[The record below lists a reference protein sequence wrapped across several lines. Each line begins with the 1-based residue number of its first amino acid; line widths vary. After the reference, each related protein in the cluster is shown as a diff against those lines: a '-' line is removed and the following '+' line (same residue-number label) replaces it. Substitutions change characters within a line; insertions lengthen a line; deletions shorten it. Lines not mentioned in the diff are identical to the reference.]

1 MAERHRRLWVDA
13 AAAGAAAGVLA
24 EVMVFRLNPEV
35 PQHARVVLIG
45 APLWATWGALGF
57 GLPLLALGAGVR
69 ALLRRRDAWLAP
81 ELTALAYLAAAV
93 MCSVNADLHEF
104 LLSAGALRILA
115 QDAVAWAVGLA
126 LALLGGAAV
135 RRAGAPTRLRVAF
148 AAVAIALP
156 LARML
161 LQPTPPGFPLEVAAR
176 PIGAPAQRLLV
187 VGVEGLDATVLLGR
201 VDDTRAP
208 QLAALERRGCWGP
221 LTPHR
226 PHLRQSAWTSTAI
239 GSYPGRH
246 GVKWKRG
253 WLLPWLPGEPLR
265 LLPWTP
271 QGSRL
276 ILPWGLAREVTPPA
290 ASVPPL
296 WERLRA
302 SGVPTAAVDWPGIWG
317 ATVTLE
323 PWRAADRQDL
333 EPSVR
338 SSLEWAL
345 EPFPEQAEA
354 VWRAVGEDRGRVAAA
369 VAALEA
375 GAGDV
380 WVHLEG
386 LSVARRELEPLKPRH
401 TREREV
407 VELALQLVD
416 DHLGALL
423 AAAGDDATVAVVAP
437 YGLAPP
443 TPWERLQRLL
453 GLGGTWRVSP
463 NTNPDGVLLLAG
475 PGVAAG
481 QRFAG
486 ARLADVAPTLC
497 YLLGLP
503 TAQYMEGGIIVDAI
517 APEFLATQ
525 PLRVAE

>member
-1 MAERHRRLWVDA
+1 MAEARARLWTQA

-24 EVMVFRLNPEV
+24 EVMVLRLNPEV
-35 PQHARVVLIG
+35 PQHASAVLVG
-45 APLWATWGALGF
+45 APLWAAWGALGV
-57 GLPLLALGAGVR
+57 GLPLLALGA
-69 ALLRRRDAWLAP
+69 ALRRLRRRPDAWLMP
-81 ELTALAYLAAAV
+81 ELAAVAYLAAGV
-93 MCSVNADLHEF
+93 MCQVNADLHEF
-104 LLSAGALRILA
+104 LVSSSALRVLA
-115 QDAVAWAVGLA
+115 QDAVAWGVGLA
-126 LALLGGAAV
+126 LALVGGVAV
-135 RRAGAPTRLRVAF
+135 RRAGAPWRLRVGLG
-148 AAVAIALP
+148 AVLIMLP

-161 LQPTPPGFPLEVAAR
+161 LQPTPPGLPLEVAAR
-176 PIGAPAQRLLV
+176 PIGAPTQRLVV
-187 VGVEGLDATVLLGR
+187 VGIEGLDGTVLLGR
-201 VDDTRAP
+201 VDDNRAP
-208 QLAALERRGCWGP
+208 QLAALVSRGCWGP

-226 PHLRQSAWTSTAI
+226 PHLRRSAWTSTAT

-246 GVKWKRG
+246 GVKSKRG
-253 WLLPWLPGEPLR
+253 WLLPWLPGQPLR

-302 SGVPTAAVDWPGIWG
+302 SGVPTAVVDWPGIWG
-317 ATVTLE
+317 AGVSLD
-323 PWRAADRQDL
+323 PWAPEERQSFDAG
-333 EPSVR
+333 VR

-345 EPFPEQAEA
+345 EPFPDRSAA
-354 VWRAVGEDRGRVAAA
+354 VWRAVGDDRGRVAAA
-369 VAALEA
+369 LAALA
-375 GAGDV
+375 GGAGDV

-386 LSVARRELEPLKPRH
+386 LAVARSGLEPLRARH

-416 DHLGALL
+416 DQLGAIL
-423 AAAGDDATVAVVAP
+423 AAAGSDATVAVVAP

-443 TPWERLQRLL
+443 TPWERLRRLL
-453 GLGGTWRVSP
+453 GIGGAWRVSP
-463 NTNPDGVLLLAG
+463 ETNPDGALLLAG

-481 QRFAG
+481 RRFER

-517 APEFLATQ
+517 EPEFLATH

>member
-1 MAERHRRLWVDA
+1 MAEARAGLWIDA

-35 PQHARVVLIG
+35 PQHATAVLIG
-45 APLWATWGALGF
+45 APLWATWGAIGF

-69 ALLRRRDAWLAP
+69 AVRRRRGGWLAP
-81 ELTALAYLAAAV
+81 ELTAVAYLVAAV

-104 LLSAGALRILA
+104 LLSADALRVLA
-115 QDAVAWAVGLA
+115 QDGVAWAVGLA

-148 AAVAIALP
+148 AVVVIWLP

-176 PIGAPAQRLLV
+176 PIGAPTQRLLV
-187 VGVEGLDATVLLGR
+187 VGIEGLDAAVLLGR

-226 PHLRQSAWTSTAI
+226 PHLGRSAWTSTAT

-246 GVKWKRG
+246 GVKSKRG
-253 WLLPWLPGEPLR
+253 WLLPWLPKEPLR

-317 ATVTLE
+317 ETVTLAA
-323 PWRAADRQDL
+323 WRAVERQDL

-345 EPFPEQAEA
+345 EPFAEQAPA
-354 VWRAVGEDRGRVAAA
+354 VWRAVADDRGRVAAA
-369 VAALEA
+369 VAALDA

-386 LSVARRELEPLKPRH
+386 LSAARTVLEPLKPRH

-423 AAAGDDATVAVVAP
+423 AAAGDGATVAVLAP

-453 GLGGTWRVSP
+453 GIGGDWRVSP
-463 NTNPDGVLLLAG
+463 DTNPDGVMLLAG
-475 PGVAAG
+475 PGVASG
-481 QRFAG
+481 QRFAA

-517 APEFLATQ
+517 APDFLATH

>member
-1 MAERHRRLWVDA
+1 MADRQGGLWIQA
-13 AAAGAAAGVLA
+13 ATAGAAAGVLA

-35 PQHARVVLIG
+35 PQHASAVLIG
-45 APLWATWGALGF
+45 APLWASWGALGV
-57 GLPLLALGAGVR
+57 GLLMLALGAVLR
-69 ALLRRRDAWLAP
+69 AVRRREVWLAP
-81 ELTALAYLAAAV
+81 ELTAFAYLAAAV
-93 MCSVNADLHEF
+93 MSSVNADLHEF
-104 LLSAGALRILA
+104 LLPASALQVLE

-126 LALLGGAAV
+126 LVLVGGVAV
-135 RRAGAPTRLRVAF
+135 RRAGARPRLRIAF
-148 AAVAIALP
+148 AAIAIALP

-176 PIGAPAQRLLV
+176 PIGAPTQRLVV
-187 VGVEGLDATVLLGR
+187 VGIEGLDATVLLGR

-208 QLAALERRGCWGP
+208 QLASLVRRGCWGP
-221 LTPHR
+221 LTPHS
-226 PHLRQSAWTSTAI
+226 PHLRRSAWTSAAT
-239 GSYPGRH
+239 GSYPRRH
-246 GVKWKRG
+246 GVKSRLG
-253 WLLPWLPGEPLR
+253 WRLPWLPGEPLR

-317 ATVTLE
+317 GGVALVS
-323 PWRAADRQDL
+323 WRADERLDL
-333 EPSVR
+333 DEGAQ
-338 SSLEWAL
+338 SSLELAL
-345 EPFPEQAEA
+345 EPFPEQAR
-354 VWRAVGEDRGRVAAA
+354 VIRRAVGDDRGRVRTAL
-369 VAALEA
+369 AALDE

-380 WVHLEG
+380 WLQLEG
-386 LSVARRELEPLKPRH
+386 LSAARTELEPLKARH

-407 VELALQLVD
+407 VEIALQLID
-416 DHLGALL
+416 DQLGTIL
-423 AAAGDDATVAVVAP
+423 AAAGDGATVAVVAP

-443 TPWERLQRLL
+443 TSWELLRRLL
-453 GLGGTWRVSP
+453 GIGGAWRVSP
-463 NTNPDGVLLLAG
+463 EANPDGALLLAG

-481 QRFAG
+481 GSFEG

-503 TAQYMEGGIIVDAI
+503 TAQYMEGGVIVDAI
-517 APEFLATQ
+517 EPDFLATHA
-525 PLRVAE
+525 LRVAD

>member
-1 MAERHRRLWVDA
+1 MADRQGGLWIQA
-13 AAAGAAAGVLA
+13 ATAGAAAGVLA

-35 PQHARVVLIG
+35 PQHAPAVLVG
-45 APLWATWGALGF
+45 APVWATWGALGV
-57 GLPLLALGAGVR
+57 GLLMLALGAALR
-69 ALLRRRDAWLAP
+69 AVRRRDVWLAP

-93 MCSVNADLHEF
+93 MCSINADLHEF
-104 LLSAGALRILA
+104 LLPASALRVLD
-115 QDAVAWAVGLA
+115 QDAVAWAIGLA
-126 LALLGGAAV
+126 IVLLGGAAV
-135 RRAGAPTRLRVAF
+135 RRAGARPRLRIAF
-148 AAVAIALP
+148 AAVVIVLP

-176 PIGAPAQRLLV
+176 PIGMPTQRLVV
-187 VGVEGLDATVLLGR
+187 VGIEGLDATVLLGR
-201 VDDTRAP
+201 VDDNRAP
-208 QLAALERRGCWGP
+208 QMAALVGRGCWGP

-226 PHLRQSAWTSTAI
+226 PHLRRSAWTSTAT
-239 GSYPGRH
+239 GCYPGRH
-246 GVKWKRG
+246 GVKSKRG

-302 SGVPTAAVDWPGIWG
+302 SGVPTAVVDWPGIWG
-317 ATVTLE
+317 PGVSLD
-323 PWRAADRQDL
+323 PWDPEERQAFD
-333 EPSVR
+333 PGVR

-345 EPFPEQAEA
+345 EPFPDRAAA

-369 VAALEA
+369 LAALDG

-386 LSVARRELEPLKPRH
+386 LAVARSELEPLKARH

-416 DHLGALL
+416 DHLGAIL
-423 AAAGDDATVAVVAP
+423 AAAGGDATVAVVAP

-453 GLGGTWRVSP
+453 GIGGAWRVSP
-463 NTNPDGVLLLAG
+463 ETNPDGALLLAG

-481 QRFAG
+481 RRFEG

-503 TAQYMEGGIIVDAI
+503 TAQYMEGGIVVDAI
-517 APEFLATQ
+517 EPEFLATH
-525 PLRVAE
+525 PLRVAD